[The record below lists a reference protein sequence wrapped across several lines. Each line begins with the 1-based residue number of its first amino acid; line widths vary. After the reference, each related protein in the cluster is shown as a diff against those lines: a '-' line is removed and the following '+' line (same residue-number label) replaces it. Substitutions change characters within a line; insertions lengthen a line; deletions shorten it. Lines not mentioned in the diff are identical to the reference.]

1 MSEKD
6 EQIVQSSNNC
16 SIYDN
21 LFEVGDEK
29 VKNHCH
35 IRGKYG
41 DSAHWSCNIDLRL
54 TKKVPVTF
62 HNLRN
67 YDSHLTI
74 LEIGKF
80 DVNVNVIP
88 NGLEKY
94 VAFTITNNLVFIDS
108 MQFMNSSLNALVSNL
123 SNNGF

>member
-62 HNLRN
+62 HNLRS

-74 LEIGKF
+74 L
-80 DVNVNVIP
+80 
-88 NGLEKY
+88 
-94 VAFTITNNLVFIDS
+94 
-108 MQFMNSSLNALVSNL
+108 
-123 SNNGF
+123 